1 MAQARRKTP
10 AKKKP
15 SKGSSAS
22 SVVMLLAGVVIGSL
36 GTILWQG
43 MRTSEGEI
51 GAGIRKMM
59 EQSRVED
66 QNSTEQETVTDSVK
80 PVKQETNFDFYTVLP
95 EIEVVVPDTEPEKPK
110 GVKEQANNDQTKK
123 ADSGPEVVDKSPEVS
138 DSSAYMLQA
147 GSYQKQSDADKLKA
161 QLGLMGF
168 GSTIQ
173 KVSIQGRGDFYRV
186 RLGPYTSHDQMEK
199 ADKRLSANGIQA
211 LRLKISR
218 GG

>member
-10 AKKKP
+10 AKKKL
-15 SKGSSAS
+15 SQGSSAS
-22 SVVMLLAGVVIGSL
+22 AIVMLLAGVVIGSL

-59 EQSRVED
+59 EQSRVEE
-66 QNSTEQETVTDSVK
+66 QNSAEQESVTDSAK
-80 PVKQETNFDFYTVLP
+80 PVKQETSFDFYTVLP

-110 GVKEQANNDQTKK
+110 VVKEQANNDQTKK
-123 ADSGPEVVDKSPEVS
+123 ADGEPVVVNKSPAVS

-147 GSYQKQSDADKLKA
+147 GSYQNQSDADKLKA

-199 ADKRLSANGIQA
+199 VDKRLSANGIKA

>member
-10 AKKKP
+10 AKKNP

-22 SVVMLLAGVVIGSL
+22 AVVMLIAGVVIGSL

-59 EQSRVED
+59 EQSRVEE
-66 QNSTEQETVTDSVK
+66 QNSAVQEAVTDPAK
-80 PVKQETNFDFYTVLP
+80 PVKQETSFDFYTVLP

-110 GVKEQANNDQTKK
+110 VVKEQEAKGQGAK
-123 ADSGPEVVDKSPEVS
+123 SGDEPERLDKSPEVIN
-138 DSSAYMLQA
+138 SSAYMLQA
-147 GSYQKQSDADKLKA
+147 GSYQNQSDADKLKA

-173 KVSIQGRGDFYRV
+173 KVTIQGRGDFYRV
-186 RLGPYTSHDQMEK
+186 RLGPYTTHDQMEK
-199 ADKRLSANGIQA
+199 TDKRLSANGIQA

-218 GG
+218 GQ

>member
-1 MAQARRKTP
+1 MAQARRKIP
-10 AKKKP
+10 AKKKTT
-15 SKGSSAS
+15 KGSSAS
-22 SVVMLLAGVVIGSL
+22 AVVMLLAGVVIGSL

-59 EQSRVED
+59 EQSRVE
-66 QNSTEQETVTDSVK
+66 EQDLVEQDDAVDSAK

-110 GVKEQANNDQTKK
+110 EVTNSETENQEKK
-123 ADSGPEVVDKSPEVS
+123 SDADGEVVDKSPKVI

-173 KVSIQGRGDFYRV
+173 KVTIQGQGDFYRV
-186 RLGPYTSHDQMEK
+186 RLGPYTSHEQMEK
-199 ADKRLSANGIQA
+199 ADKKLSSNGIQT

>member
-66 QNSTEQETVTDSVK
+66 QNSTEQETVTDSAK

-110 GVKEQANNDQTKK
+110 LVKEQTNNGQTKK